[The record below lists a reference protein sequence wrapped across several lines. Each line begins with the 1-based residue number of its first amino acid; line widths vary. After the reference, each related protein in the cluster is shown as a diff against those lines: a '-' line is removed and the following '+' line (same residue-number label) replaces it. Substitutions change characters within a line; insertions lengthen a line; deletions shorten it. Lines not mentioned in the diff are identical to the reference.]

1 MLCLSSYTDGEL
13 RKKQRGKHRYKQEQ
27 IHKQKQENGQIPKSG
42 AVPFLPFLL
51 IGMVVVLGV
60 L

>member
-1 MLCLSSYTDGEL
+1 MTVYVLGQKLL
-13 RKKQRGKHRYKQEQ
+13 QKHRYKQEQKYEQEQ

-51 IGMVVVLGV
+51 TGMVVVLGV